1 MFVLALSGAIAVAG
15 LPVPPATSSS
25 AYAAERRLMAS
36 RAVQQQAYFA
46 RRLTLLGERLDRQR
60 RAGLV
65 APGPAAFMRDDLTRI
80 WNGVDQ
86 YVQRGAALSPDERR
100 SYCAMLRRIE
110 QRLAQ
115 AEARRHAG
123 PRLADR
129 SVREQ

>member
-1 MFVLALSGAIAVAG
+1 
-15 LPVPPATSSS
+15 
-25 AYAAERRLMAS
+25 
-36 RAVQQQAYFA
+36 
-46 RRLTLLGERLDRQR
+46 
-60 RAGLV
+60 
-65 APGPAAFMRDDLTRI
+65 
-80 WNGVDQ
+80 VDQ

-129 SVREQ
+129 SVCEQ